1 MKNNKFKKISGGKVL
16 VHIILLIMSLT
27 CLCSFLIVLGSSFET
42 QEEIMRDGYKMI
54 PRVFDLSAYKMI
66 FQNNTVLASYKITIF
81 VTVIGTI
88 MSVFISSLL
97 GYVMSRTD
105 YAYRN
110 VLAFFVFFTMLF
122 NGGMVPSYILITRWL
137 HLKNSVWALIL
148 PGMVSAWNVIL
159 LKNFFK
165 SIPTSLIEAAK
176 IDGMGEFGIFLKIV
190 IPISKPAFATI
201 ALFCVLA
208 YWNQW
213 QNSMLYTDTASLSTL
228 QYTLVKLTRDIE
240 YLNSEEALQ
249 YGAVNAGTSIPTYAM
264 RMAMCVVAA
273 GPLVMVFPFFQK
285 YFVKGITV
293 GSVKG

>member
-1 MKNNKFKKISGGKVL
+1 MKNNKLKNISGGKIL

-27 CLCSFLIVLGSSFET
+27 CLCSFLVVLGSSFET
-42 QEEIMRDGYKMI
+42 QEEIMSDGYKMI
-54 PRVFDLSAYKMI
+54 PHVFDVSAYKMI

-88 MSVFISSLL
+88 LSVFISSLL

-148 PGMVSAWNVIL
+148 PGVVSAWNVIL

-249 YGAVNAGTSIPTYAM
+249 YGAVNEGTNIPTYAM